1 MFNFRANQQLCDGV
15 IKCSENKIFHVHRA
29 ILSAVSPYFKALYT
43 NSLKNGK
50 SDITEVSI
58 DTVPAEI
65 FGLILNFAYTG
76 SCEITTDNVEQLLS
90 FADQFEVL
98 GVIQLCCQFLLE
110 ELRPDNC
117 LGNLPII

>member
-1 MFNFRANQQLCDGV
+1 MIQCG
-15 IKCSENKIFHVHRA
+15 ENKIFHIHRA

-50 SDITEVSI
+50 ADITEITI
-58 DTVPAEI
+58 DIVPATI
-65 FGLILNFAYTG
+65 FELILDFAYTG
-76 SCEITTDNVEQLLS
+76 TCKITPENVEQLLS
-90 FADQFEVL
+90 YADQFEVL

-117 LGNLPII
+117 LGKLFIYLENRNFRN